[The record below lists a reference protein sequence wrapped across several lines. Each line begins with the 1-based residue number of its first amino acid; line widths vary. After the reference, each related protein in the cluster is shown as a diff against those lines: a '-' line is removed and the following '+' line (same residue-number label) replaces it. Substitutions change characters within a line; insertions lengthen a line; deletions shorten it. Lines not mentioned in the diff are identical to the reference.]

1 MPPPMARPADHAPVL
16 TRRQLNRSLLAR
28 QWLLE
33 RRAATA
39 EEAIEHLVAVQA
51 QEPFDPYTALWSRL
65 AGFRAQELADLIE
78 TRRAVRAPSML
89 RTTIHL
95 VTARDWLRLRPVL
108 QVVQEQGFR
117 SSPFFRNLEGL
128 DLDEVGAEG
137 RRLLDEQPRS
147 GNDLGKA
154 LAERWP
160 GRDPASLGYAVR
172 SRVPVVQLPPRGV
185 WGKRGKPILASGET
199 WLGARIGT
207 DDSPDEM
214 VLRYLA
220 AFGPANGADVQTWCW
235 RTRLGPVLE
244 RLRPQLVVFRDETGR
259 ELFDVPDAPMPD
271 PDTPAPVRFFP
282 TYDNIYLSHKDR
294 RRVLGDDVSWTTA
307 PSQFL
312 EIFRFGSFA
321 VDGFVVGGWRFERD
335 VAAGRATVVAIP
347 LVKLDGAARRDVE
360 AEAVALAAFLAP
372 ELADRDVRWDQ
383 RGGVR

>member
-1 MPPPMARPADHAPVL
+1 
-16 TRRQLNRSLLAR
+16 
-28 QWLLE
+28 
-33 RRAATA
+33 
-39 EEAIEHLVAVQA
+39 
-51 QEPFDPYTALWSRL
+51 
-65 AGFRAQELADLIE
+65 
-78 TRRAVRAPSML
+78 
-89 RTTIHL
+89 
-95 VTARDWLRLRPVL
+95 
-108 QVVQEQGFR
+108 
-117 SSPFFRNLEGL
+117 
-128 DLDEVGAEG
+128 
-137 RRLLDEQPRS
+137 
-147 GNDLGKA
+147 
-154 LAERWP
+154 
-160 GRDPASLGYAVR
+160 
-172 SRVPVVQLPPRGV
+172 VPVVQVPPRGV

-244 RLRPQLVVFRDETGR
+244 RLRPQLVTFRDEAGR

-335 VAAGRATVVAIP
+335 AAAGRAMIVPIP
-347 LVKLDGAARRDVE
+347 LLELSPAERRDVE

-372 ELADRDVRWDQ
+372 ELADRDVRWEP
-383 RGGVR
+383 RGGGA

>member
-1 MPPPMARPADHAPVL
+1 MARATTDAPVL

-33 RRAATA
+33 RRSATA
-39 EEAIEHLVAVQA
+39 EETIEHLVAMQA

-65 AGFRAQELADLIE
+65 AGFQPEELSELIA

-117 SSPFFRNLEGL
+117 GSPFFRNLEGV
-128 DLDEVGAEG
+128 DLDEVCAEG
-137 RRLLDEQPRS
+137 RRLLDERPRS

-172 SRVPVVQLPPRGV
+172 SRVPVVQIPPRGL
-185 WGKRGKPILASGET
+185 WGKRGGPVLASGET
-199 WLGARIGT
+199 WLGEPIGT
-207 DDSPDEM
+207 DDAPDAM

-220 AFGPANGADVQTWCW
+220 AFGPATAADVQTWCW

-244 RLRPQLVVFRDETGR
+244 RLRPELRTFRDEAGR

-294 RRVLGDDVSWTTA
+294 ARIMDEHASWTTA
-307 PSQFL
+307 PSLFN
-312 EIFRFGSFA
+312 EIFRHGSFA
-321 VDGFVVGGWRFERD
+321 VDGYVVGGWRLERE
-335 VAAGRATVVAIP
+335 AKAGRATVVAIP
-347 LVKLDGAARRDVE
+347 LVQLAAAARRDVE
-360 AEAVALAAFLAP
+360 AEAIALAAFLAP
-372 ELADRDVRWDQ
+372 ELADRDVRFDA
-383 RGGVR
+383 RPSPS

>member
-1 MPPPMARPADHAPVL
+1 
-16 TRRQLNRSLLAR
+16 
-28 QWLLE
+28 
-33 RRAATA
+33 
-39 EEAIEHLVAVQA
+39 
-51 QEPFDPYTALWSRL
+51 
-65 AGFRAQELADLIE
+65 
-78 TRRAVRAPSML
+78 ML

-95 VTARDWLRLRPVL
+95 LTARDWLRLRPVL

-117 SSPFFRNLEGL
+117 GSPFLRNLEGL
-128 DLDEVGAEG
+128 NLDEIGAEG

-172 SRVPVVQLPPRGV
+172 SRVPVVQVPPRGV

-244 RLRPQLVVFRDETGR
+244 RLRPQLVTFRDEAGR

-335 VAAGRATVVAIP
+335 AAAGRATIVPIP
-347 LVKLDGAARRDVE
+347 LLELSPAERRDVE

-372 ELADRDVRWDQ
+372 ELADRDVRWEP
-383 RGGVR
+383 RGGGA

>member
-1 MPPPMARPADHAPVL
+1 MLATQTAPVL

-39 EEAIEHLVAVQA
+39 EETIEHLVAMQA

-65 AGFRAQELADLIE
+65 AGFQPEELSELIE

-117 SSPFFRNLEGL
+117 GSPFFRNLEGV

-137 RRLLDEQPRS
+137 RRLLDERPRS

-172 SRVPVVQLPPRGV
+172 SRVPVVQIPPRGL
-185 WGKRGKPILASGET
+185 WGKRGGPVLASGET
-199 WLGARIGT
+199 WLGQPIGT
-207 DDSPDEM
+207 DDAPDAM

-220 AFGPANGADVQTWCW
+220 AFGPATVADVQTWCW

-244 RLRPQLVVFRDETGR
+244 RLRPQLRTFRDEAGR

-294 RRVLGDDVSWTTA
+294 ARIMDEHASWTTA
-307 PSQFL
+307 PSQFN
-312 EIFRFGSFA
+312 ETFRRGSFA
-321 VDGFVVGGWRFERD
+321 VDGYVVGGWRLERD
-335 VAAGRATVVAIP
+335 AKAGRATVVAIP
-347 LVKLDGAARRDVE
+347 LVQLAAAARRDVE
-360 AEAVALAAFLAP
+360 AEAIALAAFLAP
-372 ELADRDVRWDQ
+372 ELADRDVRFDE
-383 RGGVR
+383 RPSPP

>member
-1 MPPPMARPADHAPVL
+1 MPATQTAPVL
-16 TRRQLNRSLLAR
+16 TRRQLNWSLLAR

-39 EEAIEHLVAVQA
+39 EETIEHLVAMQA

-65 AGFRAQELADLIE
+65 AGFQPGELSDLIE

-117 SSPFFRNLEGL
+117 GSPFFRNLEGV

-137 RRLLDEQPRS
+137 RRLLDERPRS

-172 SRVPVVQLPPRGV
+172 SRVPVVQIPPRGL
-185 WGKRGKPILASGET
+185 WGKRGGPVLASGET
-199 WLGARIGT
+199 WLGQPIGT
-207 DDSPDEM
+207 DDEPDAM

-220 AFGPANGADVQTWCW
+220 AFGPATAADVQTWCW

-244 RLRPQLVVFRDETGR
+244 RLRPQLRTFRDEAGR

-282 TYDNIYLSHKDR
+282 TYDNIFLSHKDR
-294 RRVLGDDVSWTTA
+294 ARIFDEHASWMTA
-307 PSQFL
+307 PGQFN
-312 EIFRFGSFA
+312 ETFRRGSFA
-321 VDGFVVGGWRFERD
+321 VDGYVVGGWRLEQD
-335 VAAGRATVVAIP
+335 AKAGRATVVAIP
-347 LVKLDGAARRDVE
+347 LVQLSAAARRDVE
-360 AEAVALAAFLAP
+360 AEAIALAAFLAP
-372 ELADRDVRWDQ
+372 ELPDRDVRFDQ
-383 RGGVR
+383 RPAPG

>member
-1 MPPPMARPADHAPVL
+1 MARPADHAPVL

-33 RRAATA
+33 RRVATA
-39 EEAIEHLVAVQA
+39 EEAIEHLVAMQA

-65 AGFRAQELADLIE
+65 VGFRADELADLIE
-78 TRRAVRAPSML
+78 TRQAVRAPSML

-95 VTARDWLRLRPVL
+95 LTARDWLRLRPVL

-117 SSPFFRNLEGL
+117 GSPFFRNLEGL
-128 DLDEVGAEG
+128 NLDEIGAEG

-172 SRVPVVQLPPRGV
+172 SRVPVVQVPPRGV

-244 RLRPQLVVFRDETGR
+244 RLRPQLVTFRDEAGR

-335 VAAGRATVVAIP
+335 AAAGRATIVPIP
-347 LVKLDGAARRDVE
+347 LLELSPAERRDVE

-372 ELADRDVRWDQ
+372 ELADRDVRWEP
-383 RGGVR
+383 RGGGA

>member
-1 MPPPMARPADHAPVL
+1 MPTTRTADHAPVL

-33 RRAATA
+33 RRVATA
-39 EEAIEHLVAVQA
+39 EETIEHLVAMQA

-65 AGFRAQELADLIE
+65 AGFRPEELSDLIA
-78 TRRAVRAPSML
+78 TKRAVRAPSML

-95 VTARDWLRLRPVL
+95 LTARDWLRLRPVL
-108 QVVQEQGFR
+108 QIVQEQGFR
-117 SSPFFRNLEGL
+117 GSPFFRNLEGL
-128 DLDEVGAEG
+128 DLDEVCAEG
-137 RRLLDEQPRS
+137 RRLLDERPRS

-172 SRVPVVQLPPRGV
+172 SRVPVVQLPPRGL
-185 WGKRGKPILASGET
+185 WGKRGGPVLASGET
-199 WLGARIGT
+199 WLGESIGT
-207 DDSPDEM
+207 DDAPDAM

-220 AFGPANGADVQTWCW
+220 AFGPASAADVQTWCW

-244 RLRPQLVVFRDETGR
+244 RLRPQLRTFRDEAGR

-294 RRVLGDDVSWTTA
+294 SRIIDEHASWTTA
-307 PSQFL
+307 PSQFN
-312 EIFRFGSFA
+312 EIFRYGSFA
-321 VDGFVVGGWRFERD
+321 VDGYVVGGWRMERD
-335 VAAGRATVVAIP
+335 VKAGRATIVAVP
-347 LVKLDGAARRDVE
+347 LVQLAAASRRDVE
-360 AEAVALAAFLAP
+360 AEAIALASFLAP
-372 ELADRDVRWDQ
+372 ELADRDVRFEA
-383 RGGVR
+383 RPG